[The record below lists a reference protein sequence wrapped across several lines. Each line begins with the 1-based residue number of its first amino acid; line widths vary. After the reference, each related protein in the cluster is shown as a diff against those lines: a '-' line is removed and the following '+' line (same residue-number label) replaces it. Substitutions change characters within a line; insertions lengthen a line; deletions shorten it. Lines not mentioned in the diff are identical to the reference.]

1 MQSDSPSI
9 KVYFIDEFQ
18 RSDIGKKVR
27 EDRTREC
34 RFPTNVGAGSPTIS
48 ISNRQSIKPALLTTN
63 PHIPR
68 IRLINMWV
76 VQSGRGGFSR
86 WLVSGNY
93 CWLTR
98 PYIPGI
104 LPVSQLKGRVFEMVG
119 FRQLLLVNPPLH
131 SRNLACFTAAKKLH
145 SLQHLNS

>member
-1 MQSDSPSI
+1 MQSDSPLI

-18 RSDIGKKVR
+18 RSDIGRKVR
-27 EDRTREC
+27 QDRTWQC

-48 ISNRQSIKPALLTTN
+48 ISNRQSIKPALPTTN

-104 LPVSQLKGRVFEMVG
+104 LPVSQLKGRVVEMVG
-119 FRQLLLVNPPLH
+119 LGNYCWLTRPYIPGILPVSQRLKNYILSN
-131 SRNLACFTAAKKLH
+131 T
-145 SLQHLNS
+145 